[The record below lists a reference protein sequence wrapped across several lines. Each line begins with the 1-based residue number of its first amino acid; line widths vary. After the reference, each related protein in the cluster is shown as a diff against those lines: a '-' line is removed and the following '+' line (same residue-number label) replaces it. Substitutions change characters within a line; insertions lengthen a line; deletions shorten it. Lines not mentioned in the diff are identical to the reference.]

1 MIRIINRNYAKEVA
15 KQVIVK
21 KRYRNHEKSFNVP
34 FYKHDTKL
42 SKEYWNLKM
51 KELNPQISWKINGIY
66 KSYNPTS
73 QHCNLCITE
82 KLEILDDPDKNLLN
96 KISEIIFQC
105 CHKNKYRLKLLASS
119 MTSVQIP

>member
-21 KRYRNHEKSFNVP
+21 KRYRNHEQLFNVP

-51 KELNPQISWKINGIY
+51 KQLNSHISWKIKEIH
-66 KSYNPTS
+66 KS
-73 QHCNLCITE
+73 CNLCLTD
-82 KLEILDDPDKNLLN
+82 KLEILYDPDKNTFCI
-96 KISEIIFQC
+96 KDQKS
-105 CHKNKYRLKLLASS
+105 Y
-119 MTSVQIP
+119 TSVVTRISIDLKHQRQA

>member
-51 KELNPQISWKINGIY
+51 KELNP
-66 KSYNPTS
+66 
-73 QHCNLCITE
+73 
-82 KLEILDDPDKNLLN
+82 
-96 KISEIIFQC
+96 
-105 CHKNKYRLKLLASS
+105 
-119 MTSVQIP
+119 